1 MSITENTN
9 RSITVAQTIRNQIE
23 TPVLW
28 ALGATDLHGR
38 VGNASFNP
46 ALVMNVRVIPF
57 NAQGKRLSRPR
68 VMELLIELTPWD
80 DYTITVSYHKKLP
93 NHGGWEYVTHQQFEH
108 VYASELSRVLLSI
121 DSMNDRKDS

>member
-1 MSITENTN
+1 MPTITK
-9 RSITVAQTIRNQIE
+9 TVGQTIREQVE

-28 ALGATDLHGR
+28 ALGASDLHGR
-38 VGNASFNP
+38 ARSASFNP
-46 ALVMNVRVIPF
+46 GLVMNVRVLPF
-57 NAQGKRLSRPR
+57 NARGKRMSRPR

-93 NHGGWEYVTHQQFEH
+93 SFGGWEYVTHQQFEH

-121 DSMNDRKDS
+121 DSMDDRKEV